1 MTPTDPP
8 FVHVRT
14 APFRAAVT
22 SATLALALSACTLH
36 GNPEVA
42 LATPEVTAPAT
53 AGSGRPAVKTV
64 RPSAAS
70 AADEVAEAPLSAV
83 PAPRQIFDF
92 HPTGAK
98 PDDWRQP
105 FIIDPNDG
113 PLAADVRRSSAELRS
128 YRAATD
134 HGQTSAVARRCGEN
148 AVATAT
154 PGCAGPAVTA
164 GIPKPSNPPASPT
177 P

>member
-8 FVHVRT
+8 YVPVRT
-14 APFRAAVT
+14 SLLRAVVT
-22 SATLALALSACTLH
+22 SAALALALSACTLH
-36 GNPEVA
+36 RNPEVA
-42 LATPEVTAPAT
+42 LAAPDVAAPAT
-53 AGSGRPAVKTV
+53 AGSARPAVKTV
-64 RPSAAS
+64 RPSAS
-70 AADEVAEAPLSAV
+70 SVVDDVAEAPVSAV

-92 HPTGAK
+92 HPAGAK

-113 PLAADVRRSSAELRS
+113 PLAADVRSSSAELRS

-134 HGQTSAVARRCGEN
+134 HGQTSAVARRCGET

-154 PGCAGPAVTA
+154 PGCAGPAVAA
-164 GIPKPSNPPASPT
+164 GNPKLSNPPASPT